1 MSDAVFGP
9 RPRAVLE
16 DPELVRPD
24 PYHDHLRPMD
34 ELWLDRGECIDPE
47 FTALAA
53 RLLREVPNYILRSYP
68 TPGPLYRKLS
78 SYLGV
83 DENRLCLTLGTDGAI
98 GTVFQTFAEPGDVA
112 VITDPT
118 YQMYEVYA
126 RMNGVRVVKVPYRVE
141 NGRPSLTGAEI
152 ADAVI
157 AHKPRIVGLPYPDNP
172 TGYAFEENEMRLVI
186 DAARRVGALVLVDE
200 AYYPFHPATCLPWVA
215 EYQNLVVTRSFS
227 KAWGL
232 AGIRLGYTVAPP
244 AVNAIFH
251 KIRPMVEA
259 NGMSMYLAE
268 RILDHEAERN
278 QSIARLIEGRRM
290 LADEI
295 AALGFFTI
303 DTACNF
309 VHVDFGES
317 RDAAAA
323 ALIGVARYRVFE
335 GPLLGHF
342 FRFTTTT
349 PPLARRVIDALKP
362 IRTSAASQGSG
373 AT

>member
-1 MSDAVFGP
+1 
-9 RPRAVLE
+9 
-16 DPELVRPD
+16 
-24 PYHDHLRPMD
+24 MD
-34 ELWLDRGECIDPE
+34 ELWLDRGECIDPD
-47 FTALAA
+47 FTALAG
-53 RLLREVPNYILRSYP
+53 RLLRDIPDWVLRSYP

-78 SYLGV
+78 AYLGV
-83 DENRLCLTLGTDGAI
+83 DEDRLCLTLGTDGAI
-98 GTVFQTFAEPGDVA
+98 GVAFQTYTEPGDVA

-126 RMNGVRVVKVPYRVE
+126 RMNGVRVVKVPYRLA
-141 NGRPSLTGAEI
+141 NGRPHLTGTEI
-152 ADAVI
+152 CDAI
-157 AHKPRIVGLPYPDNP
+157 FKNRPKIVGLPFPDNP
-172 TGYAFEENEMRLVI
+172 TGYALEDQEIRSVI
-186 DAARRVGALVLVDE
+186 DSAAEVGALILIDE
-200 AYYPFHPATCLPWVA
+200 AYHPFHPSNCLPWV
-215 EYQNLVVTRSFS
+215 EQYDQLVITRSFS

-244 AVNAIFH
+244 AVNEIFH
-251 KIRPMVEA
+251 KVRPMVEA
-259 NGMSMYLAE
+259 NGLSMYLAE

-278 QSIARLIEGRRM
+278 QSIGRLIEGRRM

-309 VHVDFGES
+309 VHVDFGEH
-317 RDAAAA
+317 RAAAA
-323 ALIGVARYRVFE
+323 AVLKGVARYRVFE

-349 PPLARRVIDALKP
+349 PPLARRVIDALEP
-362 IRTSAASQGSG
+362 LRVTGAQTRTE